1 MRPPLEEIARIHAE
15 LDRLS
20 LAQIRQDLA
29 NGRWRGEKREVAER
43 YLEEKEMARSYRF
56 TAEDRNIQK
65 WILAFAVG
73 SFVAILVGWL
83 MQ

>member
-1 MRPPLEEIARIHAE
+1 
-15 LDRLS
+15 
-20 LAQIRQDLA
+20 
-29 NGRWRGEKREVAER
+29 
-43 YLEEKEMARSYRF
+43 MARSYRF